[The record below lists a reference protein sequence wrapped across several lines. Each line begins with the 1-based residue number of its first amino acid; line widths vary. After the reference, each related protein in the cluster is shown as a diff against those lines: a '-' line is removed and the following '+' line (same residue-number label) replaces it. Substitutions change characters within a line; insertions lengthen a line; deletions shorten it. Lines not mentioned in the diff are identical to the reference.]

1 VDSLTEPLACGLGP
15 SGSLVALDLSPKS
28 VEVARR
34 RLARFACVH
43 LLAADV
49 LEVVPRAVFD
59 VIVLPCVVEHIPVK
73 HHSALFTPLSSWLQ
87 KKGLIAPDHPNPR
100 CTAWCQTHIGRRFCK

>member
-49 LEVVPRAVFD
+49 LEVVPRGF
-59 VIVLPCVVEHIPVK
+59 IVPN
-73 HHSALFTPLSSWLQ
+73 
-87 KKGLIAPDHPNPR
+87 HPNPR

>member
-49 LEVVPRAVFD
+49 LEVEPRAVFD
-59 VIVLPCVVEHIPVK
+59 VIVLPYVVEHIPVK
-73 HHSALFTPLSSWLQ
+73 HHSALFTRLSSWLQ
-87 KKGLIAPDHPNPR
+87 KRGFIVPNHPNPR